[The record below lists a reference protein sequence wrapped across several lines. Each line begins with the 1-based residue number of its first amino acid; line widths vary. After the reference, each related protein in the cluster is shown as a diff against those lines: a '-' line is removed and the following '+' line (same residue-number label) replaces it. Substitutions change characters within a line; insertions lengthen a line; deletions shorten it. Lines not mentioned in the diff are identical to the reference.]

1 LLCPICCFSSTTF
14 PGADAA
20 ERTNV
25 SVLANNRRPAIP
37 RNTPITRQKKLPH
50 AGGLEGPFTLTF
62 RELAGIIDK
71 AEKAAQGEDS
81 EARLREIV

>member
-1 LLCPICCFSSTTF
+1 M
-14 PGADAA
+14 
-20 ERTNV
+20 
-25 SVLANNRRPAIP
+25 
-37 RNTPITRQKKLPH
+37 RQKKLPH